1 MAWFDLTTLGE
12 AMLRLSVPAGT
23 RLEMARQ
30 FDVYPAGAEAN
41 VAAALARLGHRCSWV
56 SALPNQA
63 LGRLVTQTLRQA
75 GVDCSAVVWR
85 GGRIGTYYVEFATP
99 PRSTQVIYDRADS
112 CFTGLKAEQIA
123 WQHLLNTRLLHLTG
137 ITPPLSHQG
146 LRIIEIALQE
156 AREKGVPVSFD
167 VNFRSKLWS
176 AEAAARVLRPLIQE
190 VDLLFCSGR
199 DARTL
204 FGCSGSPQDI
214 IRQLVDQ
221 TRAKQV
227 VVTLAEDG
235 VIGWDGAQLISEPA
249 RPVGIV
255 DRIGA
260 GDALAAGVI
269 HGWLQGDFAAALRYG
284 VTMAALALSQHGD
297 MVVTTQ
303 AELESLVAAAGG
315 DVVR

>member
-30 FDVYPAGAEAN
+30 FDVCPAGAEAN
-41 VAAALARLGHRCSWV
+41 VAAALSRLGHRCCWV
-56 SALPNQA
+56 SALPDQA
-63 LGRLVTQTLRQA
+63 LGRLVVQVLRQA

-99 PRSTQVIYDRADS
+99 PRSTQVIYDRSDS
-112 CFTGLKAEQIA
+112 CFTQLEAEQIA
-123 WQHLLNTRLLHLTG
+123 WQYLLDTRLLHLTG
-137 ITPPLSHQG
+137 ITPPLSPQG
-146 LRIIEIALQE
+146 LRIIEIAIQK
-156 AREKGVPVSFD
+156 AREKGVAISFD
-167 VNFRSKLWS
+167 VNFRRKLWT
-176 AEAAARVLRPLIQE
+176 ADAAAAVLRPLIQE

-204 FGCSGSPQDI
+204 FGCSGTPQDI
-214 IRQLVDQ
+214 LHQLLDIS
-221 TRAKQV
+221 RAKQV

-235 VIGWDGAQLISEPA
+235 VIGWDGAQILTEPA

-297 MVVTTQ
+297 MVVTTRE
-303 AELESLVAAAGG
+303 ELESLIAAAGG